1 MTTSNWGSMK
11 TYNFDTWF
19 DAGSIYQ
26 GVIYFKLLGDTMKL
40 YLKRGKHLVILCSI
54 LLFTW
59 GVFHI
64 VFDYVHIMDMLR
76 GYKWLLLLVV
86 GAVMFKLYLFSYT
99 MIISSCIG
107 LIIEYV
113 IASFNRKYYGHPHSN
128 SVLVNLGISAIG
140 FLAGIVLQ
148 IAYNHLKHKC
158 K

>member
-1 MTTSNWGSMK
+1 
-11 TYNFDTWF
+11 
-19 DAGSIYQ
+19 
-26 GVIYFKLLGDTMKL
+26 MKL

-140 FLAGIVLQ
+140 YLAGIVLQ